1 MKNVSRIILKY
12 LFYILIIITILKL
25 LPIRYIENTNP
36 LLSYAEQLKLSK
48 ILNNNGNDNHLIIDR
63 EISFLFDHGKLNSTY
78 QKAVVII
85 ALKLYIVQLEKYG
98 ISQEIRNEKIITR
111 MVDYRYAYT
120 RALSGLIGRNFLQ
133 KILGPELLSP
143 AMIYEYIEKNKDIKT
158 DHIIELLYKIEVM
171 NSKLYP
177 EK

>member
-111 MVDYRYAYT
+111 MVD
-120 RALSGLIGRNFLQ
+120 
-133 KILGPELLSP
+133 
-143 AMIYEYIEKNKDIKT
+143 
-158 DHIIELLYKIEVM
+158 
-171 NSKLYP
+171 
-177 EK
+177 